1 MTYIYIYKF
10 SQLPQ
15 EIEFSTAPTIPT
27 QSIEEQKTL
36 NRRTID
42 ELKTLDQENNQVS
55 IIIFYLFLF
64 L

>member
-1 MTYIYIYKF
+1 MTCIYRF

-15 EIEFSTAPTIPT
+15 EIEFSIAPTIPT